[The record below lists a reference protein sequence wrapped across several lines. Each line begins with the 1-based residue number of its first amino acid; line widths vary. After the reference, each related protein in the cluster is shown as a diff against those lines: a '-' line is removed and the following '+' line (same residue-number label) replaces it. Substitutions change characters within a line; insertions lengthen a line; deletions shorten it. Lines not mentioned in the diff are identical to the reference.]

1 MNSVRYQVQIHDISA
16 HQLRVEL
23 YFTPSASNHE
33 LSLPAWIPGSYMIR
47 NFARHIMQISARDT
61 SGELALQQL
70 DKQRWNLA
78 CRGQDV
84 TVSYLVY
91 ANDLSVRAAY
101 LDDETAVLNPACLC
115 LAVSEQQ
122 HYRQQLELPRPAF
135 RVTKNWRVATALPRS
150 AGTAQLD
157 FGLYEACDYQ
167 QLIDSPLLLGLFT
180 VQQFAVDGV
189 PHYLVVSGQNHYD
202 SERLLADT
210 EQLCLAQRAVFGG
223 LPDDL
228 QHYWFLL
235 WTSENGY
242 GGLEHKDSTL
252 LLCSRYDLPTKQ
264 LSAPDDAYQTLLG
277 LISHEY
283 FHTWWV
289 KRLKP
294 APFHAYQL
302 DQEQYTSQLWLYE
315 GFTSYFDDLAL
326 IKSGRISQQAYLTLL
341 EQLVTRV
348 TRNPSDSRQS
358 LSDSSFNAWTKYYL
372 QDENAPNSIVSYY
385 AKGALVALAV
395 EAELQAN
402 DCNLSAFCRDFY
414 QHYLMT
420 GTADCSFFQALG
432 TAGYTELAARVED
445 WVYRAQPL
453 PLAES
458 FAKLGLTLNWRSPQH
473 FDDTHGIQQL
483 SAPATLGCSLKT
495 QNGLVTVQQLYLD
508 SAAHQAGLMAGD
520 QLLALA
526 GYKITDKSLPQL
538 LKRLPYGSAQPLTVF
553 RKDRLLTLSL
563 TLQAAKAQVAM
574 LSIADEKKLQR
585 WLAPLLSENS

>member
-1 MNSVRYQVQIHDISA
+1 MNSVRYQVQISDISA

-23 YFTPSASNHE
+23 RFIPSASQHE

-78 CRGQDV
+78 CRQQEV
-84 TVSYLVY
+84 TVSYLIY

-101 LDDETAVLNPACLC
+101 LDDETAILNPACLC
-115 LAVSEQQ
+115 LAVSEQT
-122 HYRQQLELPRPAF
+122 HYPQQFELLRPEF
-135 RVTKNWRVATALPRS
+135 HVTENWRVATALPR
-150 AGTAQLD
+150 AEGTALLD
-157 FGLYEACDYQ
+157 FGIYQATDYQ
-167 QLIDSPLLLGLFT
+167 QLIDSPLLVGLFT

-189 PHYLVVSGQNHYD
+189 PHYLVVSSQNHYD

-210 EQLCLAQRAVFGG
+210 EQLCQAQRAVFGG

-228 QHYWFLL
+228 HHYWFLL
-235 WTSENGY
+235 WITEHGY

-252 LLCSRYDLPTKQ
+252 LLCSRHDLPARQMT
-264 LSAPDDAYQTLLG
+264 APDDAYQTLLG

-302 DQEQYTSQLWLYE
+302 SQEQYTPQLWLYE

-326 IKSGRISQQAYLTLL
+326 IKSGRISQQAYLTAL

-402 DCNLSAFCRDFY
+402 NKDLSRFCRDFY
-414 QHYLMT
+414 QHYLAT
-420 GTADCSFFQALG
+420 GTADRSFFDALSA
-432 TAGYTELAARVED
+432 AGFKALAAQVED

-458 FAKLGLTLNWRSPQH
+458 FAKLGLTLSWRSPQH
-473 FDDTHGIQQL
+473 FDDTHGTQQQN
-483 SAPATLGCSLKT
+483 APATLGCSLKT

-508 SAAHQAGLMAGD
+508 TAGHQAGLMAGD
-520 QLLALA
+520 QLLAIA

-538 LKRLPYGSAQPLTVF
+538 LKRLPYGSEQPLTIF
-553 RKDRLLTLSL
+553 RKDRLLTLPL
-563 TLQAAKAQVAM
+563 TLQAGKAQVAM
-574 LSIADEKKLQR
+574 LSVADDAKLQR
-585 WLAPLLSENS
+585 WLTPLSANT